1 MNFLGVDTG
10 ATTTRALLISDTGAH
25 LGTGRAE
32 GGNPNAHPPG
42 VAAARVAQAVG
53 QALGGSDPAAVGGLV
68 AGIAG
73 VAKMAD
79 PAVRALFDAALRAT
93 GLTCEIRVVADCEAA
108 FATAAA
114 TGEGTVLVAGTGSI
128 AARISGHQMVA
139 TAGGFGWLL
148 GDEGSAYWLGREA
161 VRATLR
167 RVEAHED
174 LGPLG
179 AAVFAHAGLTPDP
192 DQVRARRALITAVNA
207 ESPIRLAGF
216 APTVTSTARDDQAAA
231 DIVERG
237 AQHLTAIALATR
249 TAEDTSPVVLTGS
262 LVTADTP
269 VGDRVRAELTRR
281 AGGPVQVAAD
291 GTIGAAWLAALQVIT
306 DPAAAQALHH
316 KLSQA

>member
-10 ATTTRALLISDTGAH
+10 ATTTRALLISDAGAR

-53 QALGGSDPAAVGGLV
+53 QALGGSDPAGVGALV
-68 AGIAG
+68 LGIAG
-73 VAKMAD
+73 AAKMAD
-79 PAVRALFDAALRAT
+79 PSVRTLFEAALRAT
-93 GLTCEIRVVADCEAA
+93 GLTCPIKVVADCEAA

-128 AARISGHQMVA
+128 AARISGHRMVA

-167 RVEAHED
+167 RVEAGTE
-174 LGPLG
+174 LGTLG
-179 AAVFAHAGLTPDP
+179 TAVFAHAGLAPDP
-192 DQVRARRALITAVNA
+192 DQVQARRTLITAVNA

-216 APTVTSTARDDQAAA
+216 APLVSAHAATDEAAA

-237 AQHLTAIALATR
+237 AAHLTETALATR
-249 TAEDTSPVVLTGS
+249 NPGDTSPVVLTGS
-262 LVTADTP
+262 LVTAATP
-269 VGDRVRAELTRR
+269 VGDRVRAELTSR
-281 AGGPVQVAAD
+281 AGGPVRVAAD
-291 GTIGAAWLAALQVIT
+291 GTTGAAWLAALDSVT
-306 DPAAAQALHH
+306 DEQAQALHR
-316 KLSQA
+316 KLSGS